1 MTTRL
6 VLALGVVL
14 LAVRPGSA
22 YVEAIYPLQQVLN
35 ESEVIA
41 EGVIEKVDKQNHT
54 AVMRVDKSLKGKCHY
69 THIRMNFGGGQA
81 WHPEAIRKHLVVGA
95 PAIIFY
101 NAGRQSQTY
110 INRFFFQLYG
120 DAGAPPEKAWWNFT
134 HIEIRMNRTF
144 NGTVAEL
151 SDLVQ
156 RILAGKSKAPAPD
169 AKVPPMDAATVKALP
184 AHGEPVDETK
194 LPAPFLKREVKI
206 GTPRNPDAPAKTA
219 PGLKAEYYEGQWT
232 ALPDFNA
239 LKPLKTE
246 TVAAIDNALRA
257 RQVHFGLRFTGFVQA
272 PKDGVYTFYTTSND
286 GSKLFIGPVEVVNN
300 DHHHGAIE
308 QNGEI
313 NLKAGLHALTVVYFQ
328 EGGNTV
334 LDVHWE
340 GPDLPKQKIPA
351 QALVHAPAN

>member
-1 MTTRL
+1 MMKRL
-6 VLALGVVL
+6 VLALGAVI

-35 ESEVIA
+35 ESEVVA
-41 EGVIEKVDKQNHT
+41 EGVIEKVDRQNHT

-69 THIRMNFGGGQA
+69 SHIRMNFGGGQA

-110 INRFFFQLYG
+110 LNRFFFQLYG
-120 DAGAPPEKAWWNFT
+120 DPNAAPDKAWWNFT

-144 NGTVAEL
+144 NGSVPEL

-156 RILAGKSKAPAPD
+156 KILAGKSKAPPPD
-169 AKVPPMDAATVKALP
+169 AKVPPMDPAAMKALP
-184 AHGEPVDETK
+184 APGEAVDESK
-194 LPAPFLKREVKI
+194 LPAAFVKREAKI
-206 GTPRNPDAPAKTA
+206 GTPRPADAPAKTA

-239 LKPLKTE
+239 LKPAKTA
-246 TVAAIDNALRA
+246 TAAVIDNTLRS
-257 RQVHFGLRFTGFVQA
+257 RELHFGLRFTGYVQVA
-272 PKDGVYTFYTTSND
+272 KDGVYTFYTISND
-286 GSKLFIGPVEVVNN
+286 GSKLFIGSTEVVNN

-308 QNGEI
+308 QSGEI

-334 LDVHWE
+334 LDVQWE

-351 QALVHAPAN
+351 